1 MHTQRLHAAGTALP
15 AGPRCPSGSVCP
27 SCCVC
32 LLLEAAGTFPAGPG
46 NAVTCARALAQPTR
60 ACSLTTDLLP
70 PQSTRAP
77 GDVDSA
83 PRGREVAQPRC
94 VGGSTQRLSRGCR
107 CSWNPHSATRS
118 LSSLR
123 VPMEEGD
130 GVWGGAGCVSDSPI
144 ASFPCSLRREGYTV
158 QVNVNDYLDIYCP
171 HYNASVPEHRL
182 EQYVLYMVNAEGYRT
197 CNTSQGFK
205 RWECNRPHAPH
216 SPIKFSEKFQRY
228 SAFSLGYEFRAGQEY
243 YYISTPTHNHRR
255 ACLKMKVFVCCAS
268 TSHSGEKLAPTL
280 PQFTLRPEVKIEDL
294 ENFNPEMPK
303 LEKSISGT
311 SPKREHLPLAVAAA
325 LFLMTLL
332 AS

>member
-1 MHTQRLHAAGTALP
+1 MAVLCPRAAQALCLPGSLHAFGTLVSLSP
-15 AGPRCPSGSVCP
+15 AHCLVCLSVCLSVCP
-27 SCCVC
+27 
-32 LLLEAAGTFPAGPG
+32 
-46 NAVTCARALAQPTR
+46 ALRLPTR
-60 ACSLTTDLLP
+60 CLQHPAPPSHAPVLTRRCHPCTWLGIRSILPCVAASLLP
-70 PQSTRAP
+70 QAAQGGGERPGAPTPNQAP
-77 GDVDSA
+77 G
-83 PRGREVAQPRC
+83 P
-94 VGGSTQRLSRGCR
+94 
-107 CSWNPHSATRS
+107 
-118 LSSLR
+118 
-123 VPMEEGD
+123 
-130 GVWGGAGCVSDSPI
+130 
-144 ASFPCSLRREGYTV
+144 LRREGYTV

-294 ENFNPEMPK
+294 ENFNPEIPK